1 MEINQKSAVPGGEG
15 DVSICKWGRPEAVGQ
30 ARVCAIVAIHAQSA
44 RPRSQTLVHRAT
56 HRP

>member
-1 MEINQKSAVPGGEG
+1 MERNRGLQSRGGEG
-15 DVSICKWGRPEAVGQ
+15 DVSICKWGWPEAVGQ
-30 ARVCAIVAIHAQSA
+30 GRVCAIVAIHAQPA